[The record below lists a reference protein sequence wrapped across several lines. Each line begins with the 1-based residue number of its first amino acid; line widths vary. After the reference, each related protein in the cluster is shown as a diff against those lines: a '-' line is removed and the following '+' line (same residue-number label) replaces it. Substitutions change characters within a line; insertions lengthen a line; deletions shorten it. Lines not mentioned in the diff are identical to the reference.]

1 MFTDYPG
8 VSEMLT
14 HPSFTIVPSFDESHV
29 LFAASPVSGFFG
41 LAQRMVNQ
49 FPHEQCLVNPRF
61 FMNTVRLSAQ
71 PRHGGRVT
79 DQNQQ
84 AQSLPSWFPLMFDMK
99 TEVNHFLAEYARC
112 SNKGKENF
120 WLLFSGGE
128 EIELSKHG
136 SSIISVGLGSGG
148 LLFHIQNTFL
158 DVKWIPTP
166 ARSWITCAWWE
177 DLPNLTFKFFQIK

>member
-1 MFTDYPG
+1 
-8 VSEMLT
+8 MLT

-71 PRHGGRVT
+71 PRHSGRVT

-99 TEVNHFLAEYARC
+99 TEVNHFLAEYARRC
-112 SNKGKENF
+112 KSGKENF
-120 WLLFSGGE
+120 WLLFSGGKE
-128 EIELSKHG
+128 
-136 SSIISVGLGSGG
+136 SSSVHICASYYAVSNKIQYSTSWYLGVITWGA
-148 LLFHIQNTFL
+148 LLPVTY
-158 DVKWIPTP
+158 
-166 ARSWITCAWWE
+166 AWVCLVYWATY
-177 DLPNLTFKFFQIK
+177 NRIANSASANCW